1 MSNNQNTSIFNRHF
15 RLLLILIV
23 FAIFLVSLGITIGLV
38 NVSLMEQQKIT
49 ETLSILSCNELIDI
63 PQKYDYWM
71 NDSDCLGSHPSKLFL
86 TWKEEMKRCN
96 QNEFDR

>member
-1 MSNNQNTSIFNRHF
+1 MSLGQDTGVFNRHF

-23 FAIFLVSLGITIGLV
+23 FGIFLFSLGITMGLV
-38 NVSLMEQQKIT
+38 NFSLMKQQKIT
-49 ETLSILSCNELIDI
+49 ETLSILSCDELIDI

-71 NDSDCLGSHPSKLFL
+71 NDSDWIGSHPSKLFL

-96 QNEFDR
+96 Q